1 MFSAEHFLG
10 VVIRMATFALYSVIS
25 KVLNPTWLT
34 GPIFGKELR
43 VSSRRRRNYVL
54 RFVYLMLLTIFL
66 TMIWVEEV
74 SRRGSG
80 VYQISRMAKIGQLI
94 ISFIAW
100 LQFCITQLAAVIMLS
115 TSISDEIYN
124 RTLGLLMTTPVTSF
138 QIVMGKLLS
147 KLLQLILLLAISLP
161 LLAIV
166 RVFGGVPWDYVISS
180 LCMTMTTIILVGS
193 VSLFFS
199 IFTRRPY
206 KVIIIAF
213 ILGGLFW
220 GFMPLLALMVWHTME
235 LRSIISEK
243 TLFSV
248 ISMVN
253 PYFAMAFNTIK
264 MIEPRSA
271 GSIPSISWLLHCGIM
286 LAVSALILFISMVRV
301 RKVAL
306 RQVTGQ
312 LNLSRRKKRS
322 VKNNN
327 EIRIN
332 PQESVATIRRI
343 TGPPVLWKELRLPI
357 LGRRKIGA
365 FLIGILCLILL
376 LVMYY
381 LCGRENILDDEE
393 THITFVLIALGI
405 GILSSIVLS
414 ATCITSEKE
423 SRSWP
428 LLLATTLDE
437 RSILIGKWIGILR
450 RCLPAWIWLFVH
462 VIIFSLAGFIHP
474 IAIVQLGLMAAWA
487 IIFLSGSGLYF
498 GARFKHTTTAVTMN
512 FALAIVLWAII
523 PILMAIMGELFRGS
537 RDLAELY
544 MDTNPFVHVAA
555 ILEATVGN
563 LEEYHWFSFSGRDSM
578 NVVESTVWSVV
589 CTVGYMFYGGLFAWR
604 AKCRFRHHIF

>member
-1 MFSAEHFLG
+1 
-10 VVIRMATFALYSVIS
+10 
-25 KVLNPTWLT
+25 
-34 GPIFGKELR
+34 
-43 VSSRRRRNYVL
+43 VL
-54 RFVYLMLLTIFL
+54 RFAYLMLLTIFL
-66 TMIWVEEV
+66 SMIWMEEV
-74 SRRGSG
+74 YHRGSG

-124 RTLGLLMTTPVTSF
+124 RTLGLLMTTPITSF

-147 KLLQLILLLAISLP
+147 KLLQLMLLLAISLP
-161 LLAIV
+161 LLAVV

-180 LCMTMTTIILVGS
+180 LCITMTTIILVGS
-193 VSLFFS
+193 ASLFFS

-213 ILGGLFW
+213 ILGGIFW
-220 GFMPLLALMVWHTME
+220 GFLPLLAVMLWHTTG
-235 LRSIISEK
+235 LRSIISEN

-253 PYFAMAFNTIK
+253 PYFSMAFNTIK
-264 MIEPRSA
+264 MVEPRSA

-286 LAVSALILFISMVRV
+286 LAVSGLILLISMVRV

-312 LNLSRRKKRS
+312 WGLSRRKKRS
-322 VKNNN
+322 VQNKN
-327 EIRIN
+327 EITVN
-332 PQESVATIRRI
+332 PQESVTAIRRI

-357 LGRRKIGA
+357 LGRRKIA
-365 FLIGILCLILL
+365 TGIVGSLTFLL
-376 LVMYY
+376 LLAIYY
-381 LCGRENILDDEE
+381 LCGRENMLDDED
-393 THITFVLIALGI
+393 THISFVLIALGL
-405 GILSSIVLS
+405 GLLSSIVLS

-437 RSILIGKWIGILR
+437 KSILIGKWAGILR
-450 RCLPAWIWLFVH
+450 RCLPAWIWLFGH
-462 VIIFSLAGFIHP
+462 VIIFSMAGFIHP
-474 IAIVQLGLMAAWA
+474 IAIVQIGLVAAWT

-512 FALAIVLWAII
+512 FALAIVLWAIV

-544 MDTNPFVHVAA
+544 MDTNPFVHVVA
-555 ILEATVGN
+555 ILEATVDHLDEYQWISFRGN
-563 LEEYHWFSFSGRDSM
+563 NSL
-578 NVVESTVWSVV
+578 NVVESTIWIMG
-589 CTVGYMFYGGLFAWR
+589 CTVGYMLLGGLFAWR
-604 AKCRFRHHIF
+604 AEGRFRHHIF